1 MADTKSAVK
10 SLFAPRQLAT
20 PTDLKPEEVRAVTET
35 VNRLIADAF
44 ALYVKTKNFHWH
56 VASSHFRD
64 YHLLL
69 DEQADA
75 IFGSIDILAERVR
88 RIGGTTIRSVAHI
101 AELQTLEDD
110 NEDFVLP
117 EEMIRRLLADNRYL
131 AESQR
136 RSSARSAASR
146 TSRGSSRRSWGR
158 ASQTLGVTE
167 TVRAMEPTRFG
178 WPGRDGSATRTS
190 RFALSMVRRTYSRWR
205 AAACADVRLKMTAN
219 TYSPQ

>member
-1 MADTKSAVK
+1 MEDTKSAVK

-88 RIGGTTIRSVAHI
+88 RIGGTTIRSVSHI

-136 RSSARSAASR
+136 TAIAVCDQNRDTPTGNLLQEMLDQTEKRIWFSISWRRLPVGVSRSEEHTSELQSPCNLVCRLLLEKKKKRSSQDAR
-146 TSRGSSRRSWGR
+146 
-158 ASQTLGVTE
+158 
-167 TVRAMEPTRFG
+167 
-178 WPGRDGSATRTS
+178 AT
-190 RFALSMVRRTYSRWR
+190 Y
-205 AAACADVRLKMTAN
+205 K
-219 TYSPQ
+219 